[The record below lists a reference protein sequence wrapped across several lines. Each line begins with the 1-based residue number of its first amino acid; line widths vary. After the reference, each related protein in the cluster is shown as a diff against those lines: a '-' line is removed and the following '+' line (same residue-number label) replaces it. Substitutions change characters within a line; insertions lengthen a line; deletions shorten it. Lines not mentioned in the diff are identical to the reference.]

1 MAERLRGVKGTVPV
15 HLAQPMDVADRDSCE
30 RRKLPRMKRV
40 VADGVELAVLDEG
53 EGPTVL
59 LLHGFPDSSA
69 LWRRQVPALVGAGYR
84 AIAPDLRGFG
94 ESERPEAVQE
104 YAITRSVADM
114 VAVLDLLGV
123 ERAHVVGHD
132 FGAAVAWVLAML
144 HPERVDRLV
153 VLSVGHPSAV
163 RRRTIE
169 QREKAWYQLLFLFA
183 GTAEELLA
191 RDDWAFL
198 RAWLRDEGDVERYV
212 ADLARPGALTAA
224 LNWYRANVHP
234 ARELEPRRPVP
245 PVAAPTLGVWSSG
258 DAYLNEAPMLRSA
271 EHVTGPWRY
280 ERVEDASHWMQLDQ
294 PERVNA
300 LLVDFLA

>member
-1 MAERLRGVKGTVPV
+1 LPPPTLRTNASSTNLTTLRKSGDHPTLVKEDTEKASKAAPKTNSDDEDPSDADVPS
-15 HLAQPMDVADRDSCE
+15 LDINLEEA
-30 RRKLPRMKRV
+30 KRILV
-40 VADGVELAVLDEG
+40 DYIS
-53 EGPTVL
+53 L
-59 LLHGFPDSSA
+59 LKG
-69 LWRRQVPALVGAGYR
+69 GAG
-84 AIAPDLRGFG
+84 
-94 ESERPEAVQE
+94 
-104 YAITRSVADM
+104 
-114 VAVLDLLGV
+114 
-123 ERAHVVGHD
+123 
-132 FGAAVAWVLAML
+132 VAWLMAAIR
-144 HPERVDRLV
+144 PERVERLV
-153 VLSVGHPSAV
+153 ALSVGHPATA
-163 RRRTIE
+163 RRTFAD
-169 QREKAWYQLLFLFA
+169 REKAWYMLLFQFE
-183 GTAEELLA
+183 GIAEELLA

-198 RAWLRDEGDVERYV
+198 RAWLRGEGDVERYV
-212 ADLARPGALTAA
+212 ADLSRPGALTAA